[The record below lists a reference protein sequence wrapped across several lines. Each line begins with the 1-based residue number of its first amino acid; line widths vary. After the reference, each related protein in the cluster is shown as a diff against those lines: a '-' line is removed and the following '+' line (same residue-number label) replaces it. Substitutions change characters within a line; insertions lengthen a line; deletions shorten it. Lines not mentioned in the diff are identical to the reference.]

1 MIPHEAAPA
10 TRQRMPF
17 EKRMSVF
24 DIAMDEYRT
33 DAVLA
38 IIEAFGRDAAAELI
52 NEVLNGDLSP
62 VELRQATVETLVKQ
76 RTRTRGK
83 A

>member
-1 MIPHEAAPA
+1 
-10 TRQRMPF
+10 MPF
-17 EKRMSVF
+17 ERRLSVH
-24 DIAMDEYRT
+24 ALVSDEYRT

-52 NEVLNGDLSP
+52 NEALNGELSP
-62 VELRQATVETLVKQ
+62 MELRQATIEALVKQ
-76 RTRTRGK
+76 RTRRK